1 MKTFKLAAHYM
12 LTPENGLQRW
22 PLLTLNQE
30 GCLLSWELFRE
41 GLREQPFVQFYGG
54 ILIPAFIDVFGALPF
69 SSSSVVKAS
78 LDHHFA
84 RGTLVLGLEE
94 PPREAMERRSPPF
107 VVSGRVEQPDEPD
120 SWMVPTGAHLP
131 IWERMKSWALTHD
144 EHNLEQL
151 LISATARG
159 AQALKIG
166 RAGRFDVGSYPGVLL
181 LQNADLQQLKITD
194 NSMVK
199 WLSIPKPAIREL

>member
-1 MKTFKLAAHYM
+1 MKTFKVAAHYM

-22 PLLTLNQE
+22 PLLTLNHE
-30 GCLLSWELFRE
+30 GCLLSWELFPD

-54 ILIPAFIDVFGALPF
+54 ILIPAFIDVLGAIPF
-69 SSSSVVKAS
+69 QNSSVVTAS
-78 LDHHFA
+78 LDHHYA

-94 PPREAMERRSPPF
+94 PPKEAVERQSPPF
-107 VVSGRVEQPDEPD
+107 VVSGRVEQLGEVD
-120 SWMVPTGAHLP
+120 SWMMPTGAHLP

-151 LISATARG
+151 LISATAKG
-159 AQALKIG
+159 AQAQKIG
-166 RAGRFDVGSYPGVLL
+166 WAGRFDPGSYPGVLL
-181 LQNADLQQLKITD
+181 LQNADLQLLKLTD

-199 WLSIPKPAIREL
+199 WLSIPKPAIRKL